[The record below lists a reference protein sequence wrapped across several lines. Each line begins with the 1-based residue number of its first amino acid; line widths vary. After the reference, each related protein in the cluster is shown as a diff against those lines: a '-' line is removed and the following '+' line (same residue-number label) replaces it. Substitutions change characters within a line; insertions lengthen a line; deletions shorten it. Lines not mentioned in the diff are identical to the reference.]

1 MTPFYSVGGECAKK
15 SEAVVSGLSPP
26 EVNSTRHLRVKYQKE
41 YEANGTSSCESKTV
55 FRMNN
60 VLHAKHI
67 IQCVPTGKLSKF

>member
-41 YEANGTSSCESKTV
+41 YEADRTRSYEVKTI

-67 IQCVPTGKLSKF
+67 IQFVPTCKLSKF